1 MTVRGGKGSKRRE
14 VREGEGGEV
23 KMRGEKGRESWGR
36 SGKLKEMKRGKGMRN
51 EKKCEYE

>member
-14 VREGEGGEV
+14 MREGEGGEV

-36 SGKLKEMKRGKGMRN
+36 SGKLRDETRKGN
-51 EKKCEYE
+51 EKRKKVRI